1 MHKEWM
7 KVEYARKKKVK
18 YARKRIE
25 LTTSVMYAGMTSKS
39 VGATLLRIY
48 RGLWTTLRCYM
59 RGVPRRD
66 IDLYEPRVNGPVE
79 HLDLT
84 GISFGSR
91 SAASFPGSKLSFR
104 KTPAFFHKGW
114 LCELT
119 RLHDTRFW
127 QERLISQHSP
137 QKKNTFFLSVV
148 NTQWINFYLN
158 IRLDIKLMF
167 ERVFYIESN

>member
-1 MHKEWM
+1 MMVNISSKNNDCLSIT
-7 KVEYARKKKVK
+7 VYEYWKRISVVVCSRANWLLHSFDWDAQRMDERWGCAKKKIK

-25 LTTSVMYAGMTSKS
+25 LTTSVMYAGMTPKS

-66 IDLYEPRVNGPVE
+66 IDLYELRVNGPVE
-79 HLDLT
+79 HLDLP

-104 KTPAFFHKGW
+104 ETPGSF
-114 LCELT
+114 T
-119 RLHDTRFW
+119 RDDST
-127 QERLISQHSP
+127 S
-137 QKKNTFFLSVV
+137 
-148 NTQWINFYLN
+148 
-158 IRLDIKLMF
+158 
-167 ERVFYIESN
+167 